1 MSSETR
7 LVRVARGGPEGKM
20 SEPKWLTEE
29 QQRSWRAF
37 LSGAAWLQ
45 EALNRDLEARAGLS
59 LNEYEI
65 LVRLSEAP
73 EGRVRMSVLAEQLV
87 HSRSRLTH
95 TVARMQRRGWVDR
108 VPCADDG
115 RGVEAV
121 LTDAGRDVLIEIA
134 PAHVASVREHLVD
147 VLTAEQMS
155 ALGEIFALVGERLCP
170 QAPEVLA
177 VTGGRS
183 TTST

>member
-1 MSSETR
+1 MSNGP
-7 LVRVARGGPEGKM
+7 ACKKPGGGEPGGIMNEG
-20 SEPKWLTEE
+20 KWLTEQ

-45 EALNRDLEARAGLS
+45 EALNRDLEAHAGMS
-59 LNEYEI
+59 LNEYEV

-73 EGRVRMSVLAEQLV
+73 GGRARMSVLAEQLV

-95 TVARMQRRGWVDR
+95 TVARMQRSGWVDR
-108 VPCADDG
+108 VPCAEDG

-121 LTDAGRDVLIEIA
+121 LTDEGREMLIEIA

-147 VLTAEQMS
+147 VISPEQMT
-155 ALGEIFALVGERLCP
+155 ALGEIFATVGERLCP
-170 QAPEVLA
+170 QNPEVLA
-177 VTGGRS
+177 VTG
-183 TTST
+183 